1 MAITR
6 LETEFLNFRISKK
19 KISRPAEGMKRN
31 PRLKSR
37 QQALVGPY
45 FAWVRGPTLQEISSS
60 DSHLS
65 RESIFS
71 LPMKLTG
78 QSHTRF

>member
-6 LETEFLNFRISKK
+6 LETEFLSFRISEK

-45 FAWVRGPTLQEISSS
+45 FAWVRDPIQQEIPSSGFTFE
-60 DSHLS
+60 
-65 RESIFS
+65 RESTFS
-71 LPMKLTG
+71 WPMKLTG